1 MRPHRPSRGD
11 NNRMQSSLVGPG
23 TSSRNLVRSAVGIV
37 LGQFGVFT
45 ALLAPAV
52 VSLAVHVARICPG
65 NRTIVLSTALTI
77 GAIVAMLANPV
88 FGALSDR
95 TRSRFGQRRV
105 WMIAGCVLG
114 FSGLFALSRST
125 GPLDVYFGWGM
136 TQIGYNAAIAAI
148 AALLNDVVPDQYR
161 GRFASFMGIAQYS
174 AFLSASYIVSL
185 CASSDSA
192 MFLMPG
198 AIGFVGVAAL
208 ALLVPEVAIAGEGQ
222 ARASSGRA
230 PRFRLKHINLSRD
243 FSWAFASRLFT
254 TAAPFTFLSYQTFY
268 YVDVYKIPVSQA
280 AKLVFKASVADTVCL
295 LLFSA
300 VCGWLSDRLGLRK
313 VFVWVASA
321 LIGAMLLVIPHVSS
335 FTTLL
340 LFVGVMGGAHGV
352 YSSVDHALVIEV
364 LPNKKRAA
372 RDIGIMNIAGVLPQS
387 IVPALAPVLIGLG
400 GTHGYLVY
408 FGFGAL
414 CAFIGAL
421 AILPVRAVR

>member
-1 MRPHRPSRGD
+1 
-11 NNRMQSSLVGPG
+11 MQSSSVADFP
-23 TSSRNLVRSAVGIV
+23 SRRLVRSAIGII

-52 VSLAVHVARICPG
+52 VSLAVHVARICPD
-65 NRTIVLSTALTI
+65 NRTVVLSTALTI

-95 TRSRFGQRRV
+95 TRSRFGQRRIWV
-105 WMIAGCVLG
+105 IIGCVLG
-114 FSGLFALSRST
+114 FAGLFALSRST
-125 GPLDVYFGWGM
+125 GAFGVYFGWGL

-185 CASSDSA
+185 CAYSDSA
-192 MFLMPG
+192 MFLAPG
-198 AIGFVGVAAL
+198 LLGFVGAFAL
-208 ALLVPEVAIAGEGQ
+208 AFCVPEVAVEAEH
-222 ARASSGRA
+222 RTRSSSNGA
-230 PRFRLKHINLSRD
+230 PRWKLSGLMVSRD
-243 FSWAFASRLFT
+243 FFWAFISRLFT

-268 YVDVYKIPVSQA
+268 YVDVYKVQVSQA
-280 AKLVFKASVADTVCL
+280 AKLVFQASVADTACL

-340 LFVGVMGGAHGV
+340 LFVGIMGGAHGV

-364 LPNKKRAA
+364 LPDKTRAA

-387 IVPALAPVLIGLG
+387 IVPALAPLLIGFG
-400 GTHGYLVY
+400 GEHGYFVY

-421 AILPVRAVR
+421 AILPVRSIR